1 MAEKKITKRE
11 NFESIKAFLIENGKD
26 ELAKVMEH
34 EIELFARKN
43 SKSATQTPAQ
53 KDALAVS
60 EIIKDILAEVTEG
73 NGMTVSA
80 LLKDKR
86 IKSYVKAN
94 GDSVSS
100 QMITA
105 ILSKSADFKRT
116 MEKKTAYFSLNY
128 GIEGEGEVEG
138 E

>member
-11 NFESIKAFLIENGKD
+11 NFESIKAFLIANGKD

-34 EIELFARKN
+34 EIELLARKN

-80 LLKDKR
+80 LLKDER

-100 QMITA
+100 QMLTA
-105 ILSKSADFKRT
+105 ILSKNADFKRT